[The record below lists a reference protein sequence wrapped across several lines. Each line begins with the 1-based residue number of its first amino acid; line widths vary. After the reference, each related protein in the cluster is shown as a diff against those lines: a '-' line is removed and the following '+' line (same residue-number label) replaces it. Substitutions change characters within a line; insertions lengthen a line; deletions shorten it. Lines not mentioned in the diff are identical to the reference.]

1 MILSI
6 TKRSCIKGLGIGLL
20 QSFNHLSFA
29 QKPASLNSLWL
40 QPRLIRVGFQFG
52 SQTIFKEVL
61 YWKNGHYDSAA
72 YLLLSQ
78 LCLDQKAL
86 KAVQMDPRLF
96 DLIYATQYWFYQ
108 LMGYETHH
116 LITSAFR
123 TEATNH
129 RVGGALHSQHL
140 MGKALDGRIVGLDLN
155 SYAQM
160 LMSFKAGGVGL
171 YSTHVHWDVGRRSC
185 FWRT

>member
-1 MILSI
+1 MNLCI
-6 TKRSCIKGLGIGLL
+6 TKRSCIKGLGISLL
-20 QSFNHLSFA
+20 QNLGHLAYA
-29 QKPASLNSLWL
+29 QNSVLSSSIWL

-52 SQTIFKEVL
+52 AQNIFREVL
-61 YWKNGHYDSAA
+61 YWKNGQYDRSA

-96 DLIYATQYWFYQ
+96 DLIYATQYWFRL

-123 TEATNH
+123 TESTNH
-129 RVGGALHSQHL
+129 QVGGALHSQHL
-140 MGKALDGRIVGLDLN
+140 LGKALDGRIAGLDLYT
-155 SYAQM
+155 YAQM

-171 YSTHVHWDVGRRSC
+171 YATHVHWDVGRPSR
-185 FWRT
+185 FWRA

>member
-1 MILSI
+1 MNLCI
-6 TKRSCIKGLGIGLL
+6 TKRSCLKGVGIGLL
-20 QSFNHLSFA
+20 QTYGHLSFA
-29 QKPASLNSLWL
+29 HNSTSVNSFWL

-52 SQTIFKEVL
+52 KQTIFKEVL
-61 YWKNGHYDSAA
+61 YWKNGQYDSAA

-78 LCLDQKAL
+78 LCLDQNAL
-86 KAVQMDPRLF
+86 KAIQMDPRLF
-96 DLIYATQYWFYQ
+96 DLIYATQFWFYQ
-108 LMGYETHH
+108 LMGYESHH

-123 TEATNH
+123 TESTNQ

-160 LMSFKAGGVGL
+160 LKSFKAGGVGL
-171 YSTHVHWDVGRRSC
+171 YSTHVHWDVGRQSC
-185 FWRT
+185 FWRA